1 MTRRIRRRSS
11 ADRVEVLQL
20 LPPPRRPVLP
30 SPAPV
35 DPTPAP
41 PVEDQLAAIAKELA
55 RPFI

>member
-20 LPPPRRPVLP
+20 LPRPQRPAPPPAGPVLP
-30 SPAPV
+30 VP
-35 DPTPAP
+35 DL
-41 PVEDQLAAIAKELA
+41 EDQLAAIAKELA